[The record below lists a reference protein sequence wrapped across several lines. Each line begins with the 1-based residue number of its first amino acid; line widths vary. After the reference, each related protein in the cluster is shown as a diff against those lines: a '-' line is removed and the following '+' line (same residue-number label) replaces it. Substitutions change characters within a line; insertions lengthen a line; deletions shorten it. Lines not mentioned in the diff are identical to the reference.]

1 MTAAMSPTPSSD
13 PARRAPGSAPGNQ
26 AALDLAACRD
36 QLRDG
41 SRTFLAA
48 SMVLPAAVRDP
59 ACALYAFCRSADDAV
74 DLEATDELAAVARLR
89 TRLERIYHADPAPT
103 ACDRSMA
110 RVVAEHR
117 IPRALPAA
125 LLDGFEWDAR
135 GRRYETIEALHEYGA
150 RVAGSVGAMMALLMG
165 VRSPEGLARACDLGV
180 AMQLSNI
187 ARDVGEDARMG
198 RVYLPLQWLR
208 EAGIDPDAWLAAP
221 CFDAALAGVVRRL
234 LRAADELYERVDAG
248 IALLPAS
255 CRPGI
260 SAARYLYAAIGHE
273 VERRGCDSVS
283 QRAVV
288 PGSRK
293 ALLLARAFAAAAMP
307 VGRPGAAAP
316 PLAATRY
323 LVDAVTRSEPGAADG
338 FASSPSPSAPPGRAL
353 NDRMA
358 WMIELFERQ
367 EHRRQMRRN
376 TSLSS

>member
-1 MTAAMSPTPSSD
+1 MSPTSPSD
-13 PARRAPGSAPGNQ
+13 PVRRPSGSFSASE
-26 AALDLAACRD
+26 AAIDLATCRD

-74 DLEATDELAAVARLR
+74 DLETTNELAAVARLR
-89 TRLERIYHADPAPT
+89 IRLDRIYSGDPTPT
-103 ACDRSMA
+103 ACDRAMA
-110 RVVAEHR
+110 RVVTGHL

-198 RVYLPLQWLR
+198 RIYLPLQWLR
-208 EAGIDPDAWLAAP
+208 EAGIDPDAWLEAP
-221 CFDAALAGVVRRL
+221 RFDAALAGVVRRL

-248 IALLPAS
+248 IAMLPIA

-288 PGSRK
+288 SGPRK
-293 ALLLARAFAAAAMP
+293 AALLARAFAAAAMP
-307 VGRPGAAAP
+307 VAHPDAAAP

-323 LVDAVTRSEPGAADG
+323 LVDAVTRTEPVADDG
-338 FASSPSPSAPPGRAL
+338 TVPSPSGPHGRTL

-367 EHRRQMRRN
+367 EHRRQVRRSA
-376 TSLSS
+376 SLSS